1 MATNYIA
8 PTWRMPENTNKD
20 KLSNYSLDLDGNS
33 NYINFTETEFLN
45 NGQASFSFW
54 IKPESYGG
62 NNYGYFFSGATST
75 QGGIAYSEGGSSGPY
90 YPGVLYWYNG
100 SVSTVLDVVVTENV
114 WNHIVVVFD
123 GTSLKT
129 YKDGSLGT
137 TKTITAATTLA
148 FDTIGRYNNTT
159 THYINGSI
167 SEFSVFDYAVSQEQ
181 VTYLYNLNNPMA
193 ITGRKP
199 IAYYPLGDN
208 SNPRA
213 LAGYPNLAVK
223 GNVFNFNGNTQA
235 INCGSGS
242 RFNIDK
248 ITISSWVKFNSVS
261 PTLQIIGGIRNT
273 SNGLIPYLLSAQNVT
288 GTKLRFLINQSSD
301 NTYKIIYS
309 NDNIV
314 TNTWYHVV
322 GVADGSNIK
331 MYVNGFL
338 QADQTAYDGTITS
351 PTQNFNI
358 GRQPSNPLYHLSGQI
373 SNISVFNTGLSQ
385 LQVET
390 IYNNGAPGDISSLS
404 PLGWWKLNGVEDI
417 FNGSSWTIKDYGSGS
432 NNGTS
437 VGSMTS
443 ANLVQSSL
451 YSTTPYSNYSVSLNG
466 GTEFIRT
473 PTSYGSYL
481 SGATSCSISVWAKLD
496 NNTLQQPVVST
507 WDQPDTTKSYL
518 IRYVND
524 SRRFQFY
531 LWGPAGAG
539 DSRFGLANTEKA
551 ISANRW
557 YHIVGTWDG
566 TTIKIY
572 QDGVFEGSENAP
584 GGALQTVNQQ
594 NFTGRYRTTYFQG
607 DISNQAFWKNTVLT
621 QDEITEIYNA
631 GVSTDLNNFSG
642 TAPNVWYPMDENS
655 TYFPGANNPTELYI
669 RDVMSDRYSSGYN
682 MDTSNFVGNAPGS
695 IANGTGNNL
704 DISNLK
710 GDMSNSIKNSYSIN
724 MADYGDPNG
733 QGLTP
738 ANSGRTTDV
747 PGSVDPGGQ
756 FSPFNTS
763 TTPRGFEGDA
773 CEDSNDGQFY
783 TEEFPPQPVIPSV
796 GAIVY
801 TDAAGTGYP
810 EEGYYSQFIEEYN
823 IKVYYEI
830 GANGEVTNS
839 DMCI

>member
-1 MATNYIA
+1 
-8 PTWRMPENTNKD
+8 MPENTNKD

-75 QGGIAYSEGGSSGPY
+75 QGGIAYSEGSSSGPY

-148 FDTIGRYNNTT
+148 FDTIGRYNNNA

-193 ITGRKP
+193 ITGAKP

-213 LAGYPNLAVK
+213 LAGYPNLAV
-223 GNVFNFNGNTQA
+223 
-235 INCGSGS
+235 
-242 RFNIDK
+242 D
-248 ITISSWVKFNSVS
+248 
-261 PTLQIIGGIRNT
+261 
-273 SNGLIPYLLSAQNVT
+273 
-288 GTKLRFLINQSSD
+288 
-301 NTYKIIYS
+301 
-309 NDNIV
+309 
-314 TNTWYHVV
+314 
-322 GVADGSNIK
+322 
-331 MYVNGFL
+331 
-338 QADQTAYDGTITS
+338 
-351 PTQNFNI
+351 
-358 GRQPSNPLYHLSGQI
+358 
-373 SNISVFNTGLSQ
+373 
-385 LQVET
+385 
-390 IYNNGAPGDISSLS
+390 
-404 PLGWWKLNGVEDI
+404 
-417 FNGSSWTIKDYGSGS
+417 
-432 NNGTS
+432 
-437 VGSMTS
+437 
-443 ANLVQSSL
+443 
-451 YSTTPYSNYSVSLNG
+451 STTPYSNYSVSFNG
-466 GTEFIRT
+466 GTEYMRT
-473 PTSYGSYL
+473 PTSYGSYF
-481 SGATSCSISVWAKLD
+481 SGATSCSVSVWAKLD
-496 NNTLQQPVVST
+496 NTTAQHPVLSCWYT
-507 WDQPDTTKSYL
+507 NAADKSYL

-531 LWGPAGAG
+531 LWGPVGAG
-539 DSRFGLANTEKA
+539 DSRFGLANTGVN

-572 QDGVFEGSENAP
+572 QDGVFAGSESAP

-594 NFTGRYRTTYFQG
+594 NWTGQYNGVYMQG
-607 DISNQAFWKNTVLT
+607 DVSNQAFWKNTVLT
-621 QDEITEIYNA
+621 QSEITEIYNA
-631 GVSTDLNNFSG
+631 GVTTDLNNFSG

-655 TYFPGANNPTELYI
+655 TYFPGVDHPTDLYI
-669 RDVMSDRYSSGYN
+669 RDVMSDRYSAGLN

-695 IANGTGNNL
+695 SANGTGNNL

-783 TEEFPPQPVIPSV
+783 TEEFPPQPVIPFV